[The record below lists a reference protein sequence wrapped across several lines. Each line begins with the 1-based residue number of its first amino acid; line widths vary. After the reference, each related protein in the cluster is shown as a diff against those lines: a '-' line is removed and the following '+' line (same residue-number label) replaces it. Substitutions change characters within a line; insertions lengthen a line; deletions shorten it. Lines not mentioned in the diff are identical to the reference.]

1 MVAFTRNT
9 PMKTNAINWFEIFT
23 SDFNR
28 AKTFYETILQ
38 RQLPEIEG
46 NCGAKMALFAEGG
59 DKGTGGAL
67 TKMDNCNPGAGG
79 TVVYLDVEGDLD
91 GVLSRVPT
99 AGGKV
104 VQARMA
110 IPPHG
115 FIGLIEDTEGNI
127 VGLHSMV

>member
-1 MVAFTRNT
+1 MATFKKNT

-23 SDFNR
+23 TDFNR
-28 AKTFYETILQ
+28 AKAFYANILQ
-38 RQLPEIEG
+38 RPLPEIESS
-46 NCGAKMALFAEGG
+46 CGVKMALFSEGG
-59 DKGTGGAL
+59 EKGTGGAL
-67 TKMDNCNPGAGG
+67 TKMDNCNPGPGG

-91 GVLSRVPT
+91 GVLGRVPA

-104 VQARMA
+104 VQERMA

-127 VGLHSMV
+127 VGLHSMA